1 MSASRPV
8 GPLIGI
14 SDPECL
20 IWWGIPLP
28 PNPDISGIG
37 VVLGFL
43 LAAWTTLLVLIFHYV
58 AVHPSPRT
66 SPGHQRNDLDC
77 FLQDGIRRALKWT
90 PSSHWGPPL
99 ETLILGMSDQQ
110 LVTGLAIMTSG
121 YAQIQDGLSTS
132 HWNIITSLA
141 WFSSIIHIATLPYL
155 ASYFTKKRW
164 LWYIRVTLMSG
175 LAIMLTIG
183 LTAMGKVTGY
193 LKDMSMPISCYF
205 NAGLDALVNNPTQVF
220 IMLVSE
226 ILVLGGLMT
235 RLVQMS
241 PTTTDFSRSLSRS
254 LEDLWVKGLV
264 WACARLES
272 SSTFV
277 QSIFFPLVAFSLSIL
292 CLVRCLLQFLG
303 SAICGLLWLLF
314 SLVWGTIRLSR
325 ARDNHV
331 SEENSWA
338 FGQLVSVLLLLV
350 PALLMVEGYSE
361 VLEVD
366 EGQPNSTNNTM
377 QLGQYLTTTDPPRN
391 ALQGISANNPS
402 LPTRCDTIQ
411 SPTDSISSQ
420 LIQLCKTDIRTTTW
434 YLSILCFIPIIM
446 IGAVSATIALI
457 FPPPAAIELPEGDM
471 DMSTDGILL
480 DSLVAPAISVFIALA
495 SLLPIP
501 WCWVID
507 SLDPAPLSQRHR
519 MSVIRLAID
528 PGKTYVRA
536 RLIFFVCFLIMSIT
550 CPIFWIQY
558 YMIPLG
564 LFAALWGGVAVPFV
578 CSALALGVFHIVRR
592 VSSTNNV

>member
-1 MSASRPV
+1 MSVSRPV

-20 IWWGIPLP
+20 IWWGIPVP

-77 FLQDGIRRALKWT
+77 FLQDGTRRALKWT

-205 NAGLDALVNNPTQVF
+205 NAGLDALVNNPAQVF

-254 LEDLWVKGLV
+254 LEDLWIKGLV

-338 FGQLVSVLLLLV
+338 F
-350 PALLMVEGYSE
+350 E

-434 YLSILCFIPIIM
+434 HLSILCFIPIIM
-446 IGAVSATIALI
+446 IGVISATIALI

-578 CSALALGVFHIVRR
+578 CSALAFGVFHIVRR